1 MVHSYGPQSLSHSQR
16 LSIAYE
22 IAEHMKHSFHHDLLG
37 IGLYGSLAREQDGPY
52 SDIEIFGVLQTDH
65 YEQRFEWCTAEWK
78 AEVDLYGKQT
88 LRDLAARVDERW
100 PLTHSAFLTV
110 LPLDDPEHFF
120 AELRAIVQTR
130 PDSLFREKIKNLLVD
145 DVFECMGKI
154 RNAQALEMPTTLPA
168 LVLKLAQAVAIVIGL
183 ANRQCF
189 TTGTTVIAE
198 SMALQN
204 RPEGFSEL
212 GQLILSGDLH
222 DSQQLGTLCENLWQG
237 INDWAKEHRYHY
249 ISYERF
255 PF

>member
-1 MVHSYGPQSLSHSQR
+1 MLHSYGPKPLSHSQR

-22 IAEHMKHSFHHDLLG
+22 IVERMKDRFHRDLLS
-37 IGLYGSLAREQDGPY
+37 IGLYGSLARGEDGPY

-65 YEQRFEWCTAEWK
+65 YIQRHEWCTAEWK

-110 LPLDDPEHFF
+110 LPLDDPERFF

-130 PDSLFREKIKNLLVD
+130 PDSLFREAIKNLLVD
-145 DVFECMGKI
+145 DVFECIGKI
-154 RNAQALEMPTTLPA
+154 RNAQVLEMPTTLPA
-168 LVLKLAQAVAIVIGL
+168 LVLKLAQAVAMVIGL

-189 TTGTTVIAE
+189 STGTSVITEA
-198 SMALQN
+198 MVLPD

-212 GQLILSGDLH
+212 GKLILTGDLH
-222 DSQQLGTLCENLWQG
+222 DSRQLGTLCENLWQG
-237 INDWAKEHRYHY
+237 INEWAKEHTYHY
-249 ISYERF
+249 ISYEHI